1 MRTTRVKI
9 LDTDYPLCY
18 STRVVIAV
26 YQQYGGLDEMHGTL
40 SNLQEANKAFEGRLW
55 MLHQLMQAGQRY
67 AALLG
72 SDSPAV
78 PSLSALRVSVPSGR
92 YGEIM
97 ETIENTIAAGSM
109 MSIKSGE
116 PKNKKAKVK
125 TTPGKKSP
133 EWFLWHGLHIGL
145 DYNTT
150 LDLPHGEL
158 LTLISAQNIYNGAPD
173 ESNAKNSDFDAIP
186 DWD

>member
-9 LDTDYPLCY
+9 LETEYPLCY

-72 SDSPAV
+72 DNSPAV
-78 PSLSALRVSVPSGR
+78 PSLSALRVSVSSGR

-97 ETIENTIAAGSM
+97 ETIESTIAAGSM

-116 PKNKKAKVK
+116 PKNKKSQSKNHSRQEK
-125 TTPGKKSP
+125 PGVVFVAWP
-133 EWFLWHGLHIGL
+133 A
-145 DYNTT
+145 YR
-150 LDLPHGEL
+150 P
-158 LTLISAQNIYNGAPD
+158 
-173 ESNAKNSDFDAIP
+173 
-186 DWD
+186 

>member
-1 MRTTRVKI
+1 MRTTRIKI
-9 LDTDYPLCY
+9 LDIEYPLCY

-26 YQQYGGLDEMHGTL
+26 HEKYGSLDAMYASL
-40 SNLQEANKAFEGRLW
+40 QNLQEANKAFEGRLW
-55 MLHQLMQAGQRY
+55 MLQQLMQAGKRHATLSGLPCPTIPQ
-67 AALLG
+67 
-72 SDSPAV
+72 
-78 PSLSALRVSVPSGR
+78 LSALRMSIPGK

-97 ETIENTIAAGSM
+97 EKIEETITAGCMMTIRA
-109 MSIKSGE
+109 GE
-116 PKNKKAKVK
+116 PKNKKAKAK
-125 TTPGKKSP
+125 TTPGTKSP

-173 ESNAKNSDFDAIP
+173 ESNAKNNDFDAIP
-186 DWD
+186 DWI

>member
-1 MRTTRVKI
+1 MRTTRIKI
-9 LDTDYPLCY
+9 LDTEYPLCY

-26 YQQYGGLDEMHGTL
+26 YQEYGSNDAMYATL
-40 SNLQEANKAFEGRLW
+40 QNLQEANKAFEGRLW

-67 AALLG
+67 AALIG
-72 SDSPAV
+72 NNSPAI
-78 PSLSALRVSVPSGR
+78 PSLSALRVSASGR

-97 ETIENTIAAGSM
+97 EMIENTIASGSM
-109 MSIKSGE
+109 MSIRAGE

-125 TTPGKKSP
+125 TTPGPKSP
-133 EWFLWHGLHIGL
+133 EWFLWHGLHMGL